1 MEIIRGVIPCAK
13 KVVIY
18 GPEGIGKSTF
28 ASKFPD
34 PVFID
39 TEGSTNSMDVARLPK
54 ASSWQMLLDQ
64 VDYVRTHPTMC
75 KTLVIDTI
83 DWAESM
89 CIRHICDKH
98 RKSGIEDF
106 GYGNGYVY
114 VKEELG
120 KFLNQLTEVVEA
132 DVNVVLTAHA
142 QIRKFEQPDELGA
155 YDRWELKLGK
165 KTASQTSPLIKE
177 WADMLLFANYKTFS
191 IAVDDKGK
199 KRKAQGGERVMYTTH
214 NACWDAKNRYG
225 LPDEVPFS
233 YDSIRTIIEG
243 NAVPVKETQPKSV
256 PAQQPVQ
263 AQPTVQPQPTT
274 VQEATKTEP
283 AVTVGEQMNL
293 PLNEPQKTP
302 EPTARSSTIDP
313 GIPKALRDLME
324 SNQVDEWDI
333 QNVVAARGYYPS
345 DVKVKDYDMDFI
357 QNNEVPQLTTELP
370 VPHYLG
376 EIPIIEY
383 LNNKLAI
390 GDFELQ
396 IPLIDAYN
404 ALMSDRIT
412 DKEQFIDAILA
423 IYGTL
428 LSDEDESGTE
438 EEDQNIKKAKERLKK
453 YKVLEMPD
461 TAKAEYLTRTF
472 DESGVEILK
481 KAIEQDIHK
490 FSHIPCMSDES
501 FGGNVSGVAMEFKL
515 LGMENITKIKTR
527 YYRKGLRK
535 RIRIFCNYLELH
547 GKSVDPAGIT
557 MTFTRALPKNLL
569 EISQIVANLW
579 GKVSRKTLLS
589 QVPFV
594 DDVDEELKA
603 LDEETEENLKRQ
615 QEVFGMQEN
624 TPPQDGN
631 PDQKE
636 PDKSEKDDAE

>member
-1 MEIIRGVIPCAK
+1 MYIFTIPREKFDERAPDKRIIRQLISKHISLVGDLKKNMAYYQGKHKILEDAK
-13 KVVIY
+13 RENRLVCNHAKDISDTASSYFIGNPVTYKSDADIKDLTDSLETAGADETDGDNGLDLSIY
-18 GPEGIGKSTF
+18 GLAYE
-28 ASKFPD
+28 
-34 PVFID
+34 
-39 TEGSTNSMDVARLPK
+39 
-54 ASSWQMLLDQ
+54 
-64 VDYVRTHPTMC
+64 
-75 KTLVIDTI
+75 
-83 DWAESM
+83 
-89 CIRHICDKH
+89 
-98 RKSGIEDF
+98 
-106 GYGNGYVY
+106 YVY
-114 VKEELG
+114 VKENENNLLTKNLSPENTFMVKDDSIEENELFAVYYYVRKDDSG
-120 KFLNQLTEVVEA
+120 TGPEHYIA
-132 DVNVVLTAHA
+132 TVLT
-142 QIRKFEQPDELGA
+142 P
-155 YDRWELKLGK
+155 
-165 KTASQTSPLIKE
+165 
-177 WADMLLFANYKTFS
+177 NYKY
-191 IAVDDKGK
+191 
-199 KRKAQGGERVMYTTH
+199 E
-214 NACWDAKNRYG
+214 
-225 LPDEVPFS
+225 L
-233 YDSIRTIIEG
+233 
-243 NAVPVKETQPKSV
+243 
-256 PAQQPVQ
+256 
-263 AQPTVQPQPTT
+263 
-274 VQEATKTEP
+274 
-283 AVTVGEQMNL
+283 
-293 PLNEPQKTP
+293 
-302 EPTARSSTIDP
+302 
-313 GIPKALRDLME
+313 
-324 SNQVDEWDI
+324 
-333 QNVVAARGYYPS
+333 
-345 DVKVKDYDMDFI
+345 DV

-428 LSDEDESGTE
+428 LSDEDEPGTD
-438 EEDQNIKKAKERLKK
+438 EEDQNIKKVKDRLRK

-535 RIRIFCNYLELH
+535 RLRIFCNYLALH
-547 GKSVDPAGIT
+547 GKSVDPTGIT
-557 MTFTRALPKNLL
+557 MIFTRALPKNLL

-615 QEVFGMQEN
+615 QEIFGMQEN

>member
-1 MEIIRGVIPCAK
+1 MYIFTIPREKFDERAPDKRIIRQLISKHISLVGDLKKNMAYYQGKHKILEDAK
-13 KVVIY
+13 RENRLVCNHAKDISDTASSYFIGNPVTYKSDADIKNLTDSLETAGADETDGDNGLDLSIY
-18 GPEGIGKSTF
+18 GLAYE
-28 ASKFPD
+28 
-34 PVFID
+34 
-39 TEGSTNSMDVARLPK
+39 
-54 ASSWQMLLDQ
+54 
-64 VDYVRTHPTMC
+64 
-75 KTLVIDTI
+75 
-83 DWAESM
+83 
-89 CIRHICDKH
+89 
-98 RKSGIEDF
+98 
-106 GYGNGYVY
+106 YVY
-114 VKEELG
+114 VKENENNLLTKNLSPENTFMVKDDSIEENELFAVYYYVRKDDSG
-120 KFLNQLTEVVEA
+120 TGPEHYIA
-132 DVNVVLTAHA
+132 TVLT
-142 QIRKFEQPDELGA
+142 P
-155 YDRWELKLGK
+155 
-165 KTASQTSPLIKE
+165 
-177 WADMLLFANYKTFS
+177 NYKYEL
-191 IAVDDKGK
+191 D
-199 KRKAQGGERVMYTTH
+199 
-214 NACWDAKNRYG
+214 
-225 LPDEVPFS
+225 
-233 YDSIRTIIEG
+233 
-243 NAVPVKETQPKSV
+243 
-256 PAQQPVQ
+256 
-263 AQPTVQPQPTT
+263 
-274 VQEATKTEP
+274 
-283 AVTVGEQMNL
+283 
-293 PLNEPQKTP
+293 
-302 EPTARSSTIDP
+302 
-313 GIPKALRDLME
+313 
-324 SNQVDEWDI
+324 
-333 QNVVAARGYYPS
+333 
-345 DVKVKDYDMDFI
+345 I

-428 LSDEDESGTE
+428 LSDDDEPGTE

-527 YYRKGLRK
+527 YYKKGLRK
-535 RIRIFCNYLELH
+535 RLRIFCNYLALH
-547 GKSVDPAGIT
+547 GKSVDPTGIT

-594 DDVDEELKA
+594 DDVDEEMKA

-636 PDKSEKDDAE
+636 SDKSQKDDAE

>member
-1 MEIIRGVIPCAK
+1 MYIFTIPREKFDERAPDKRIIRQLISKHISLVGNLKKNMAYYQGKHKILEDAK
-13 KVVIY
+13 RENRLVCNHAKDISDTASSYFIGNPVTYKSDADIKDLTDSLETAGADETDGDNGLDLSIY
-18 GPEGIGKSTF
+18 GLAYE
-28 ASKFPD
+28 
-34 PVFID
+34 
-39 TEGSTNSMDVARLPK
+39 
-54 ASSWQMLLDQ
+54 
-64 VDYVRTHPTMC
+64 
-75 KTLVIDTI
+75 
-83 DWAESM
+83 
-89 CIRHICDKH
+89 
-98 RKSGIEDF
+98 
-106 GYGNGYVY
+106 YVY
-114 VKEELG
+114 VKENENNLLTKNLSPENTFMVKDDSIEENELFAVYYYVRKDDSG
-120 KFLNQLTEVVEA
+120 TEPEHYIA
-132 DVNVVLTAHA
+132 TVLT
-142 QIRKFEQPDELGA
+142 P
-155 YDRWELKLGK
+155 
-165 KTASQTSPLIKE
+165 
-177 WADMLLFANYKTFS
+177 NYKYEL
-191 IAVDDKGK
+191 D
-199 KRKAQGGERVMYTTH
+199 
-214 NACWDAKNRYG
+214 
-225 LPDEVPFS
+225 
-233 YDSIRTIIEG
+233 
-243 NAVPVKETQPKSV
+243 
-256 PAQQPVQ
+256 
-263 AQPTVQPQPTT
+263 
-274 VQEATKTEP
+274 
-283 AVTVGEQMNL
+283 
-293 PLNEPQKTP
+293 
-302 EPTARSSTIDP
+302 
-313 GIPKALRDLME
+313 
-324 SNQVDEWDI
+324 
-333 QNVVAARGYYPS
+333 
-345 DVKVKDYDMDFI
+345 I

-423 IYGTL
+423 TYGTL
-428 LSDEDESGTE
+428 LSDEDEPGTE

-535 RIRIFCNYLELH
+535 RIRIFCNYLALH

-631 PDQKE
+631 PDHKE
-636 PDKSEKDDAE
+636 PGKSEKDDAE

>member
-1 MEIIRGVIPCAK
+1 MYIFTIPREKFDERAPDKRIIRQLISKHISLVGNLKKNMAYYQGKHKILEDAK
-13 KVVIY
+13 RENRLVCNHAKDISDTASSYFIGNPVTYKSDADIKDLTDLLETAGADETDGDNGLDLSIY
-18 GPEGIGKSTF
+18 GLAYE
-28 ASKFPD
+28 
-34 PVFID
+34 
-39 TEGSTNSMDVARLPK
+39 
-54 ASSWQMLLDQ
+54 
-64 VDYVRTHPTMC
+64 
-75 KTLVIDTI
+75 
-83 DWAESM
+83 
-89 CIRHICDKH
+89 
-98 RKSGIEDF
+98 
-106 GYGNGYVY
+106 YVY
-114 VKEELG
+114 VKENENNLLTKNLSPENTFMVKDDSIEENELFAVYYYVRKDDSG
-120 KFLNQLTEVVEA
+120 TGPEHYIA
-132 DVNVVLTAHA
+132 TVLT
-142 QIRKFEQPDELGA
+142 P
-155 YDRWELKLGK
+155 
-165 KTASQTSPLIKE
+165 
-177 WADMLLFANYKTFS
+177 NYKYEL
-191 IAVDDKGK
+191 D
-199 KRKAQGGERVMYTTH
+199 
-214 NACWDAKNRYG
+214 
-225 LPDEVPFS
+225 
-233 YDSIRTIIEG
+233 
-243 NAVPVKETQPKSV
+243 
-256 PAQQPVQ
+256 
-263 AQPTVQPQPTT
+263 
-274 VQEATKTEP
+274 
-283 AVTVGEQMNL
+283 
-293 PLNEPQKTP
+293 
-302 EPTARSSTIDP
+302 
-313 GIPKALRDLME
+313 
-324 SNQVDEWDI
+324 
-333 QNVVAARGYYPS
+333 
-345 DVKVKDYDMDFI
+345 I

-428 LSDEDESGTE
+428 LSDEDEPGTE

-535 RIRIFCNYLELH
+535 RIRIFCNYLALH

-631 PDQKE
+631 PDHKE
-636 PDKSEKDDAE
+636 PGKSEKDDAE

>member
-1 MEIIRGVIPCAK
+1 MYIFTIPREKFDERAPDKRIIRQLISKHISKVGDLKKNMAYYQGKHKILEDAK
-13 KVVIY
+13 RENRLVCNHAKDISDTASSYFIGNPVTYKSDADIKDLTDSLETAGADETDGDNGLDLSIY
-18 GPEGIGKSTF
+18 GLAYE
-28 ASKFPD
+28 
-34 PVFID
+34 
-39 TEGSTNSMDVARLPK
+39 
-54 ASSWQMLLDQ
+54 
-64 VDYVRTHPTMC
+64 
-75 KTLVIDTI
+75 
-83 DWAESM
+83 
-89 CIRHICDKH
+89 
-98 RKSGIEDF
+98 
-106 GYGNGYVY
+106 YVY
-114 VKEELG
+114 VKENENNLLTKNLSPENTFMVKDDSIEENELFAVYYYVRKDDSG
-120 KFLNQLTEVVEA
+120 TGPEHYIA
-132 DVNVVLTAHA
+132 TVLT
-142 QIRKFEQPDELGA
+142 P
-155 YDRWELKLGK
+155 
-165 KTASQTSPLIKE
+165 
-177 WADMLLFANYKTFS
+177 NYKYEL
-191 IAVDDKGK
+191 D
-199 KRKAQGGERVMYTTH
+199 
-214 NACWDAKNRYG
+214 
-225 LPDEVPFS
+225 
-233 YDSIRTIIEG
+233 
-243 NAVPVKETQPKSV
+243 
-256 PAQQPVQ
+256 
-263 AQPTVQPQPTT
+263 
-274 VQEATKTEP
+274 
-283 AVTVGEQMNL
+283 
-293 PLNEPQKTP
+293 
-302 EPTARSSTIDP
+302 
-313 GIPKALRDLME
+313 
-324 SNQVDEWDI
+324 
-333 QNVVAARGYYPS
+333 
-345 DVKVKDYDMDFI
+345 I

-428 LSDEDESGTE
+428 LSDEDEPGTE

-481 KAIEQDIHK
+481 KALEQDIHK

-535 RIRIFCNYLELH
+535 RIRIFCNYLALH

-636 PDKSEKDDAE
+636 SDKSQKDDAE

>member
-1 MEIIRGVIPCAK
+1 MYIFTIPREKFDERAPDKRIIRQLISKHISLVGNLKKNMAYYQGKHKILEDAK
-13 KVVIY
+13 RENRLVCNHAKDISDTASSYFIGNPVTYKSDADIKDLTDSLETAGADETDGDNGLDLSIY
-18 GPEGIGKSTF
+18 GLAYE
-28 ASKFPD
+28 
-34 PVFID
+34 
-39 TEGSTNSMDVARLPK
+39 
-54 ASSWQMLLDQ
+54 
-64 VDYVRTHPTMC
+64 
-75 KTLVIDTI
+75 
-83 DWAESM
+83 
-89 CIRHICDKH
+89 
-98 RKSGIEDF
+98 
-106 GYGNGYVY
+106 YVY
-114 VKEELG
+114 VKENENNLLTKNLSPENTFMVKDDSIEENELFAVYYYVRKDDSG
-120 KFLNQLTEVVEA
+120 TEPEHYIA
-132 DVNVVLTAHA
+132 TVLT
-142 QIRKFEQPDELGA
+142 P
-155 YDRWELKLGK
+155 
-165 KTASQTSPLIKE
+165 
-177 WADMLLFANYKTFS
+177 NYKYEL
-191 IAVDDKGK
+191 D
-199 KRKAQGGERVMYTTH
+199 
-214 NACWDAKNRYG
+214 
-225 LPDEVPFS
+225 
-233 YDSIRTIIEG
+233 
-243 NAVPVKETQPKSV
+243 
-256 PAQQPVQ
+256 
-263 AQPTVQPQPTT
+263 
-274 VQEATKTEP
+274 
-283 AVTVGEQMNL
+283 
-293 PLNEPQKTP
+293 
-302 EPTARSSTIDP
+302 
-313 GIPKALRDLME
+313 
-324 SNQVDEWDI
+324 
-333 QNVVAARGYYPS
+333 
-345 DVKVKDYDMDFI
+345 I

-428 LSDEDESGTE
+428 LSDEDEPGTE

-535 RIRIFCNYLELH
+535 RIRIFCNYLALH

-615 QEVFGMQEN
+615 QEVFGMKANGADVERPVSLPKQAHLHGWFWWGL
-624 TPPQDGN
+624 QQLSYHFFRVSG
-631 PDQKE
+631 
-636 PDKSEKDDAE
+636 

>member
-1 MEIIRGVIPCAK
+1 MYIFTIPREKFDERAPDKRIIRQLISKHISLVGNLKKNMAYYQGKHKILEDAK
-13 KVVIY
+13 RENRLVCNHAKDISDTASSYFIGNPVTYKSDADIKDLTDSLETAGADETDGDNGLDLSIY
-18 GPEGIGKSTF
+18 GLAYE
-28 ASKFPD
+28 
-34 PVFID
+34 
-39 TEGSTNSMDVARLPK
+39 
-54 ASSWQMLLDQ
+54 
-64 VDYVRTHPTMC
+64 
-75 KTLVIDTI
+75 
-83 DWAESM
+83 
-89 CIRHICDKH
+89 
-98 RKSGIEDF
+98 
-106 GYGNGYVY
+106 YVY
-114 VKEELG
+114 VKENENNLLTKNLSPENTFMVKDDSIEENELFAVYYYVRKDDSG
-120 KFLNQLTEVVEA
+120 TEPEHYIA
-132 DVNVVLTAHA
+132 TVLT
-142 QIRKFEQPDELGA
+142 P
-155 YDRWELKLGK
+155 
-165 KTASQTSPLIKE
+165 
-177 WADMLLFANYKTFS
+177 NYKYEL
-191 IAVDDKGK
+191 D
-199 KRKAQGGERVMYTTH
+199 
-214 NACWDAKNRYG
+214 
-225 LPDEVPFS
+225 
-233 YDSIRTIIEG
+233 
-243 NAVPVKETQPKSV
+243 
-256 PAQQPVQ
+256 
-263 AQPTVQPQPTT
+263 
-274 VQEATKTEP
+274 
-283 AVTVGEQMNL
+283 
-293 PLNEPQKTP
+293 
-302 EPTARSSTIDP
+302 
-313 GIPKALRDLME
+313 
-324 SNQVDEWDI
+324 
-333 QNVVAARGYYPS
+333 
-345 DVKVKDYDMDFI
+345 I

-428 LSDEDESGTE
+428 LSDEDEPGTE

-535 RIRIFCNYLELH
+535 RIRIFCNYLALH

-631 PDQKE
+631 PDHKE
-636 PDKSEKDDAE
+636 PGKSEKDDAE

>member
-1 MEIIRGVIPCAK
+1 MYIFTIPREKFDERAPDKRIIRQLISKHISLVGDLKKNMAYYQGKHKILEDAK
-13 KVVIY
+13 RENRLVCNHAKDISDTASSYFIGNPVTYKSDADIKDLTDSLETAGADETDGDNGLDLSIY
-18 GPEGIGKSTF
+18 GLAYE
-28 ASKFPD
+28 
-34 PVFID
+34 
-39 TEGSTNSMDVARLPK
+39 
-54 ASSWQMLLDQ
+54 
-64 VDYVRTHPTMC
+64 
-75 KTLVIDTI
+75 
-83 DWAESM
+83 
-89 CIRHICDKH
+89 
-98 RKSGIEDF
+98 
-106 GYGNGYVY
+106 YVY
-114 VKEELG
+114 VKENENNLLTKNLSPENTFMVKDDSIEENELFAVYYYVRKDDSG
-120 KFLNQLTEVVEA
+120 TGPEHYIA
-132 DVNVVLTAHA
+132 TVLT
-142 QIRKFEQPDELGA
+142 P
-155 YDRWELKLGK
+155 
-165 KTASQTSPLIKE
+165 
-177 WADMLLFANYKTFS
+177 NYKYEL
-191 IAVDDKGK
+191 D
-199 KRKAQGGERVMYTTH
+199 
-214 NACWDAKNRYG
+214 
-225 LPDEVPFS
+225 
-233 YDSIRTIIEG
+233 
-243 NAVPVKETQPKSV
+243 
-256 PAQQPVQ
+256 
-263 AQPTVQPQPTT
+263 
-274 VQEATKTEP
+274 
-283 AVTVGEQMNL
+283 
-293 PLNEPQKTP
+293 
-302 EPTARSSTIDP
+302 
-313 GIPKALRDLME
+313 
-324 SNQVDEWDI
+324 
-333 QNVVAARGYYPS
+333 
-345 DVKVKDYDMDFI
+345 I

-428 LSDEDESGTE
+428 LSDEDEPGTE
-438 EEDQNIKKAKERLKK
+438 EEDLNIKKAKERLKK

-535 RIRIFCNYLELH
+535 RIRIFCNYLALH

-631 PDQKE
+631 LDHKE
-636 PDKSEKDDAE
+636 PGKSEKDDAE

>member
-1 MEIIRGVIPCAK
+1 MYIFTIPRENFDERAPDKRIIRQLISKHISKVGDLKKNMAYYQGKHKILEDAK
-13 KVVIY
+13 RENRLVCNHAKDISDTASSYFIGNPVTYKSDADIKDLTDSLETAGADETDGDNGLDLSIY
-18 GPEGIGKSTF
+18 GLAYE
-28 ASKFPD
+28 
-34 PVFID
+34 
-39 TEGSTNSMDVARLPK
+39 
-54 ASSWQMLLDQ
+54 
-64 VDYVRTHPTMC
+64 
-75 KTLVIDTI
+75 
-83 DWAESM
+83 
-89 CIRHICDKH
+89 
-98 RKSGIEDF
+98 
-106 GYGNGYVY
+106 YVY
-114 VKEELG
+114 VKENENNLLTKNLSPENTFMVKDDSIEENELFAVYYYVRKDDSG
-120 KFLNQLTEVVEA
+120 TGPEHYIA
-132 DVNVVLTAHA
+132 TVLT
-142 QIRKFEQPDELGA
+142 P
-155 YDRWELKLGK
+155 
-165 KTASQTSPLIKE
+165 
-177 WADMLLFANYKTFS
+177 NYKYEL
-191 IAVDDKGK
+191 D
-199 KRKAQGGERVMYTTH
+199 
-214 NACWDAKNRYG
+214 
-225 LPDEVPFS
+225 
-233 YDSIRTIIEG
+233 
-243 NAVPVKETQPKSV
+243 
-256 PAQQPVQ
+256 
-263 AQPTVQPQPTT
+263 
-274 VQEATKTEP
+274 
-283 AVTVGEQMNL
+283 
-293 PLNEPQKTP
+293 
-302 EPTARSSTIDP
+302 
-313 GIPKALRDLME
+313 
-324 SNQVDEWDI
+324 
-333 QNVVAARGYYPS
+333 
-345 DVKVKDYDMDFI
+345 I

-428 LSDEDESGTE
+428 LSDEDEPGTE

-535 RIRIFCNYLELH
+535 RIRIFCNYLALH

-636 PDKSEKDDAE
+636 SDKSQKDDAE